1 MGSPTQAVHGP
12 SYSSTRRRQIRY
24 PLRTPVVYR
33 WLDESGLQRRARG
46 LTRDISE
53 AGAYVVSSQC
63 PPKGEFVQLTFK
75 LLKLHE
81 QQTPR
86 KREHLEMGGE
96 VVRIDFADVVGA
108 AVGFAVRS
116 KIPAPTRPTDEL
128 SQQRWTSDLAVGSL
142 CN

>member
-1 MGSPTQAVHGP
+1 V
-12 SYSSTRRRQIRY
+12 I
-24 PLRTPVVYR
+24 YR
-33 WLDESGLQRRARG
+33 WLDESGLQRHAKG

-63 PPKGEFVQLTFK
+63 PPKGEFVELTFK

-86 KREHLEMGGE
+86 NSEHLEMGGE
-96 VVRIDFADVVGA
+96 VVRVDFADVAGA

-116 KIPAPTRPTDEL
+116 KTATAVRQADEL
-128 SQQRWTSDLAVGSL
+128 SQQRWTSDLAFGWL